1 MIYNYHQKYF
11 NKAKVLTSSLTGREF
26 VAEVL
31 NGSGTSCFDLF
42 RMKKECFINFCNELR
57 EKNYLCDS
65 RDVLVEE
72 KVATFLFIIGHNV
85 RHRVASIRFQHS
97 TETISRNFKE
107 VLRAVCRFGKE
118 LIKQESKEFP
128 ERIKNNSKYYPWFKN
143 CIGAIDGTH
152 ISASVPAEKQISC
165 RDRKATITQNV
176 MCACDFN
183 MMFTYVYSGWEGSAH
198 DSKIL
203 LDAITNQNAEFPW
216 PPRGSFYLVDS
227 GYPCIGGFLPPY
239 RGERYHAQEYRG
251 QGRQPRSPEELFNY
265 RHSSLR
271 MTIERCFG
279 VLKNRFPILKLMP
292 PYKPSRQR
300 LIVIA
305 CCAIHN
311 YIRKWNLPDE
321 LFRIWEEMDPIELE
335 GIQEG
340 PIIEGT
346 SSNVD
351 NLTRLSNEGAAEMT
365 MKRNHIR
372 DEMWVHRSN

>member
-1 MIYNYHQKYF
+1 MYWRF
-11 NKAKVLTSSLTGREF
+11 SS
-26 VAEVL
+26 
-31 NGSGTSCFDLF
+31 
-42 RMKKECFINFCNELR
+42 
-57 EKNYLCDS
+57 
-65 RDVLVEE
+65 
-72 KVATFLFIIGHNV
+72 
-85 RHRVASIRFQHS
+85 
-97 TETISRNFKE
+97 
-107 VLRAVCRFGKE
+107 
-118 LIKQESKEFP
+118 
-128 ERIKNNSKYYPWFKN
+128 
-143 CIGAIDGTH
+143 
-152 ISASVPAEKQISC
+152 
-165 RDRKATITQNV
+165 
-176 MCACDFN
+176 
-183 MMFTYVYSGWEGSAH
+183 
-198 DSKIL
+198 
-203 LDAITNQNAEFPW
+203 
-216 PPRGSFYLVDS
+216 
-227 GYPCIGGFLPPY
+227 PY

-300 LIVIA
+300 LIVIV

-372 DEMWVHRSN
+372 DEMWILIYAIKF